1 MNDPVSEELERRAH
15 LDLGWGW
22 AATGAAAIHLAA
34 AAVVFLAPAG
44 SRHALTFPRVQV
56 RIASAPVSGAALG
69 PKTTTAPAPARPAP
83 APMPVRPKGRKA
95 EEPPPKH
102 PIPDKRAPQRSE
114 AASRSAPPPVSEPAR
129 GESGGPTGAPGSGS
143 VAVAS
148 GGIALGA
155 TGGGDEAFP
164 FTYYLNRALALIEG
178 NWFRPPAPVGTV
190 CRLRCVLDRTGRLL
204 DAGLEA
210 ESQTPAFDRAAL
222 RAVYASAPFP
232 PLPEGFGGSTL
243 TLHLEFGQ

>member
-56 RIASAPVSGAALG
+56 RIASAPVSGTALG

-114 AASRSAPPPVSEPAR
+114 AASRSAPAGSR
-129 GESGGPTGAPGSGS
+129 TGARRKR
-143 VAVAS
+143 
-148 GGIALGA
+148 
-155 TGGGDEAFP
+155 
-164 FTYYLNRALALIEG
+164 RAH
-178 NWFRPPAPVGTV
+178 WSPRQ
-190 CRLRCVLDRTGRLL
+190 RLRCRGFGRDRTR
-204 DAGLEA
+204 
-210 ESQTPAFDRAAL
+210 RH
-222 RAVYASAPFP
+222 RRRR
-232 PLPEGFGGSTL
+232 
-243 TLHLEFGQ
+243 